1 MNCVVCVSDGAHLV
15 SFSVCCENKAY
26 TSISPNEKAKT
37 ILSFLFHFRLLNKEK
52 QESLK
57 LIERARLVL
66 GKLMRSFY
74 EL

>member
-1 MNCVVCVSDGAHLV
+1 M
-15 SFSVCCENKAY
+15 
-26 TSISPNEKAKT
+26 SISPNEKAKP

>member
-1 MNCVVCVSDGAHLV
+1 M
-15 SFSVCCENKAY
+15 
-26 TSISPNEKAKT
+26 SISLNEKAKL

-52 QESLK
+52 QGSLK

-66 GKLMRSFY
+66 GKLVRIFY